1 MEKRGQVQ
9 VRTSDIPHTEV
20 RRLALRVEDA
30 RDLAASG
37 AVRRGYSLMLAGFG
51 HAERALLEGRPWAG
65 ALARLWR
72 DAIDRFC
79 ADYDPN
85 EED

>member
-1 MEKRGQVQ
+1 MEKDVQ
-9 VRTSDIPHTEV
+9 VEVRASEIPPTEL

-30 RDLAASG
+30 RDLAAAG

-65 ALARLWR
+65 ALARCWR

-79 ADYDPN
+79 SDYGPD